1 MYCIV
6 FNGRVLDGHDPAQV
20 RAAVAAR
27 MKLSAT
33 ELDRLFS
40 GRRAILR
47 KNVPESSAQHYL
59 SIVRGLGLNAA
70 LARMP
75 AKAEART
82 RASGKFKVV
91 FWGRVID
98 GFALIGVMRAA
109 EQRFGLSREQT
120 ERLFEGDKVV
130 LKRGLT
136 AERASRYVRELAL
149 IGMVIELEEE
159 LQGAPVAA
167 APAPA
172 KTVRRSAAG
181 EEAFAGMLGTQFEL
195 PPTNDPAFASPDP
208 GPVPVPAPPAAQ
220 ARRAPS
226 AAPSAAAPILASQ
239 ERGHVRCSQCGHRQ
253 AWRPR
258 CAVCGVNIDRR
269 ELDRRSLPK
278 VPMDASAH
286 ATPTTVLG
294 NMPVGL
300 MRNSSAA
307 PAAPAP
313 SLREEMR
320 KRQAG
325 LAPAA
330 ETVRK
335 AFIVEQQRRIVV
347 VAVLLV
353 ALVCLLW

>member
-6 FNGRVLDGHDPAQV
+6 FNGRVLDGYEPARV
-20 RAAVAAR
+20 KAAVAAR
-27 MKLSAT
+27 LKLSPA
-33 ELDRLFS
+33 EAERLFS

-47 KNVPESSAQHYL
+47 KNVPEASATHYL
-59 SIVRGLGLNAA
+59 SVVRGLGMNAA
-70 LARMP
+70 LAKMP
-75 AKAEART
+75 AKAEARVRT
-82 RASGKFKVV
+82 SGQFKVV
-91 FWGRVID
+91 FWGRVIE

-109 EQRFGLSREQT
+109 EQRFGLSRAHT

-130 LKRGLT
+130 LKRGVS
-136 AERASRYVRELAL
+136 AERAARYVRELAL

-159 LQGAPVAA
+159 LQGAPQAA

-172 KTVRRSAAG
+172 KPVIRRETG
-181 EEAFAGMLGTQFEL
+181 EDAFAGMLGTQFEL
-195 PPTNDPAFASPDP
+195 PPGNDFSNPAEDL
-208 GPVPVPAPPAAQ
+208 
-220 ARRAPS
+220 
-226 AAPSAAAPILASQ
+226 AAAPTPPAPTVAPRPAASASP
-239 ERGHVRCSQCGHRQ
+239 RVVLPANAPDKTYVRCSQCGHRQ

-258 CAVCGVNIDRR
+258 CAVCGVSIDRR

-278 VPMDASAH
+278 VPMDASAY

-307 PAAPAP
+307 PPAPSP

-320 KRQAG
+320 TRQTRD
-325 LAPAA
+325 APAA

-347 VAVLLV
+347 VAVLLA